1 MDVRVFESRG
11 KSFHPKAYI
20 FHGDFPNFGKGVA
33 YVGSSNLSR
42 SALTDAVEW
51 NYRIVPAGND
61 SGQNAGFKTVVTE
74 FERLFT
80 HPQTTPLKPDW
91 IARYRAR
98 RPAERQA
105 PVGVPPEPPR
115 PVPEPHAIQQEALE
129 ALEQTRAERNAAG
142 LVVLATRLGKTWL
155 AAFDTD
161 RFRAKRVL
169 FVAHREEILRQALDT
184 FRRIRPEATLGL
196 YTGTEKDPT
205 ADVLFAS
212 IQTLGKKA
220 HLRNF
225 GSNAFDYIVVD
236 EFHHAAARTY
246 RQLIDH
252 FDPEF
257 LLGLTA
263 TPERTDGGDLL
274 ALCGENLVYRCDLL
288 EGIERERLAPF
299 RYIGVPDEVDYT
311 NIPWRSRRFDE
322 KALNQRRRHA
332 RTRRQR
338 FRPVPK
344 KRQRANPG
352 FLLLSP
358 PRRFHGGVLRRTR
371 CCKRRCPLR
380 SQ

>member
-1 MDVRVFESRG
+1 M
-11 KSFHPKAYI
+11 
-20 FHGDFPNFGKGVA
+20 
-33 YVGSSNLSR
+33 
-42 SALTDAVEW
+42 
-51 NYRIVPAGND
+51 
-61 SGQNAGFKTVVTE
+61 
-74 FERLFT
+74 
-80 HPQTTPLKPDW
+80 
-91 IARYRAR
+91 
-98 RPAERQA
+98 
-105 PVGVPPEPPR
+105 GVPPEPPR

-129 ALEQTRAERNAAG
+129 ALEQTRSEGNAAG
-142 LVVLATRLGKTWL
+142 LVVLATGLGKTWL

-263 TPERTDGGDLL
+263 TPERTDGGDCSHYAERTSSTAAISSKASSASASHHSATSAFAMRSTTPASLGGVAASTRRPSPTPSPRKNAPPTFSTSTEKTPAIEPWL
-274 ALCGENLVYRCDLL
+274 SAALTATP
-288 EGIERERLAPF
+288 IS
-299 RYIGVPDEVDYT
+299 
-311 NIPWRSRRFDE
+311 WRSTSANTELR
-322 KALNQRRRHA
+322 APLS
-332 RTRRQR
+332 T
-338 FRPVPK
+338 PVPIARPEPNLSK
-344 KRQRANPG
+344 NCETASSTSSSPSICSTRA
-352 FLLLSP
+352 
-358 PRRFHGGVLRRTR
+358 
-371 CCKRRCPLR
+371 
-380 SQ
+380 

>member
-1 MDVRVFESRG
+1 M
-11 KSFHPKAYI
+11 
-20 FHGDFPNFGKGVA
+20 
-33 YVGSSNLSR
+33 
-42 SALTDAVEW
+42 
-51 NYRIVPAGND
+51 
-61 SGQNAGFKTVVTE
+61 
-74 FERLFT
+74 
-80 HPQTTPLKPDW
+80 
-91 IARYRAR
+91 
-98 RPAERQA
+98 
-105 PVGVPPEPPR
+105 GVPPEPPC

-129 ALEQTRAERNAAG
+129 ALEQTRSERNAAG
-142 LVVLATRLGKTWL
+142 LVVLATGLGKTWL

-161 RFRAKRVL
+161 RFGAKRVL

-196 YTGTEKDPT
+196 YTGTEKDPS

-252 FDPEF
+252 FKPEF

-263 TPERTDGGDLL
+263 TPERTDGGDFL

-299 RYIGVPDEVDYT
+299 RYIGVPDEVDYAS
-311 NIPWRSRRFDE
+311 IPWRSRRFDE
-322 KALNQRRRHA
+322 KALTNAIATQERAANVFDQYRKTPAIEPWLSAALTATLISWRSTSA
-332 RTRRQR
+332 NTVLQAQL
-338 FRPVPK
+338 FTPVPIARPEPNLSK
-344 KRQRANPG
+344 NCETASSTSSSPSICSTRAWT
-352 FLLLSP
+352 FLPSIQ
-358 PRRFHGGVLRRTR
+358 
-371 CCKRRCPLR
+371 
-380 SQ
+380 S